1 MACIAVLLLSDNQMK
16 KYFIFAMALALSAC
30 ATKKQDMYQWG
41 GYDGLLYEAYKDPNK
56 VEEFRIKLENQ
67 IAASESAKQ
76 KVAPGLY
83 AEVGTIY
90 LQSGAK
96 ESAVKYYK
104 LERDTWPESKALM
117 TSMIENI
124 ERRPTKEEIKK

>member
-1 MACIAVLLLSDNQMK
+1 MKNFTSVMACIAVLLLSDNQMK

-30 ATKKQDMYQWG
+30 AT
-41 GYDGLLYEAYKDPNK
+41 
-56 VEEFRIKLENQ
+56 
-67 IAASESAKQ
+67 KQ

>member
-1 MACIAVLLLSDNQMK
+1 MKNFTSVMACIAVLLLSDNQMK

-67 IAASESAKQ
+67 